1 MVRRADESYVLRQL
15 LWPKVGIGPML
26 RIMKMPTPRRR
37 WAGWAA
43 AVLVTATVTG
53 ARADDTPPTPVSK
66 PAPTRTTTTKHVVS
80 TEAGGTVPSAPAPVS
95 TASVP
100 PAGSPT
106 ELPPLPSTPSTSQG
120 GESTAANA
128 SESSEPPAPSEYDY
142 AADTDPAALSDFRD
156 ALSPYGT
163 WEEDPTYG
171 VVWLPSSTVVGADF
185 APYVTHGHWGLG
197 AGNTWLWVSDFSWGW
212 APFHYGRWTWIGHR
226 GWGWIPG
233 RVYAPAWV
241 VWRTGFYD
249 DYYVGW
255 APMPP
260 SWYWR
265 RGWAHRLGFYPPAAY
280 VFCPSAHVFA
290 PHVRMHIAPPARV
303 NLIAPRT
310 RPYVAANPSVS
321 SAPTPYTMTRG
332 PSLVEANVPASA
344 VPAQR
349 ATPEPRAVSYARMQQ
364 PSRSVVTTQPGAFAR
379 SDVTPRPLGTPGSG
393 VQSTGPLPPIGA
405 NVPRSQDFGPRPLY
419 PTPAPMYNQPVTP
432 MVPRASQDFGPRP
445 LYPTPAPMYNQPV
458 TPMMPRAMPMV
469 PRPTPVMPD
478 VPRPAPV
485 VPMPHSYAPP
495 SSPSFSRP
503 APPQM
508 MRPYSPSP
516 AMRPSAPPAVNMPRP
531 SMVAP
536 PSVRSAPVG
545 PRIGR

>member
-1 MVRRADESYVLRQL
+1 MRPRRQTEARPYAHHDPAPCPPPRRFLPCRVRRARND
-15 LWPKVGIGPML
+15 
-26 RIMKMPTPRRR
+26 
-37 WAGWAA
+37 
-43 AVLVTATVTG
+43 
-53 ARADDTPPTPVSK
+53 
-66 PAPTRTTTTKHVVS
+66 PAET
-80 TEAGGTVPSAPAPVS
+80 
-95 TASVP
+95 
-100 PAGSPT
+100 
-106 ELPPLPSTPSTSQG
+106 TPSTA
-120 GESTAANA
+120 T

-142 AADTDPAALSDFRD
+142 AADTDPAALNDFRD

-163 WEEDPTYG
+163 WEDDATYG

-185 APYVTHGHWGLG
+185 APYVSHGHWGLG

-212 APFHYGRWTWIGHR
+212 APFHYGRWTWIGGR

-265 RGWAHRLGFYPPAAY
+265 RGWAYRLGYYPPASY
-280 VFCPSAHVFA
+280 VFCSATHVFS

-310 RPYVAANPSVS
+310 RPYVAATVTSTS
-321 SAPTPYTMTRG
+321 PTSYTMTRG
-332 PSLVEANVPASA
+332 PSMVEANVPSSS

-349 ATPEPRAVSYARMQQ
+349 VAPEARAVSFARTQP
-364 PSRSVVTTQPGAFAR
+364 PSRSFVTTQPGAFGR
-379 SDVTPRPLGTPGSG
+379 SDVVPRGDVGPRPLPTPGSG
-393 VQSTGPLPPIGA
+393 PQTTGPLPPVGPNI
-405 NVPRSQDFGPRPLY
+405 PRSQDYGPRPLY
-419 PTPAPMYNQPVTP
+419 PTPAPMQRQPMMP
-432 MVPRASQDFGPRP
+432 MVPRAD
-445 LYPTPAPMYNQPV
+445 
-458 TPMMPRAMPMV
+458 
-469 PRPTPVMPD
+469 PVMPSMT
-478 VPRPAPV
+478 RPAPF
-485 VPMPHSYAPP
+485 VPSTPHVYTPP

-531 SMVAP
+531 SV
-536 PSVRSAPVG
+536 PSVRPGPVG